1 MNPLRPIGAGLA
13 VGVIYL
19 VWGLLA
25 IVAFIL
31 DLNRLVREMRL
42 ANRKARS

>member
-13 VGVIYL
+13 VGLIYL
-19 VWGLLA
+19 AWGLLA
-25 IVAFIL
+25 IVAFFF
-31 DLNRLVREMRL
+31 DLNRLVREMHV

>member
-25 IVAFIL
+25 IVAFFF
-31 DLNRLVREMRL
+31 DLNRLVRGMRL
-42 ANRKARS
+42 ANGKARS